1 MPAWRWLSPIALL
14 AFPIAAGAQES
25 RIEPLAPTFDR
36 LLAKAMKDWEVP
48 GLAVGVVE
56 NDRIVY
62 LKGFGVKELGKPEP
76 ITPHTVFALASLSK
90 AFCAATIGLMVDEEK
105 MAWDDPVRKHLPGFA
120 LRDPIA
126 NQTVTI
132 RDLLNHMTG
141 VSRNDALWYRT
152 NWSQRDLL
160 AKIPKLASTLPIRT
174 RPIYNNL
181 MYMAAGNAA
190 GAAAGTTWESLVTQR
205 IFQPLGMRD
214 TGPTSESYQKAP
226 DRATPHEKDDSLK
239 NVPMEFL
246 VCDNLGG
253 AGAVN
258 SNAADMCQWMR
269 MLLNQGVF
277 EGKRILSEKS
287 LREIMRPQAIYGSP
301 SGGVSS
307 AFSNI
312 QSYSMGWSQ
321 RDLDGQMILNHTGRL
336 DGFSTSVTLLP
347 KLKIGIVLLTNSESS
362 MPYVT
367 NSALVD
373 AILGRREF
381 PYFGFV
387 KWVQGDGWAKGKR
400 KEKAFL
406 DERVKGTHPARKL
419 EDYVGKYTD
428 PVYGTVEI
436 GLEKEKLKVKWQW
449 YSGPLTHLHYETFY
463 WMQPIGH
470 PNVTGLTTVTF
481 HYDNRGSVA
490 ALNLGGVDSDELT
503 AVRFV
508 REKAP

>member
-1 MPAWRWLSPIALL
+1 MVRVALAVCL
-14 AFPIAAGAQES
+14 AGGAALARGQTS
-25 RIEPLAPTFDR
+25 RVNALATDFDR
-36 LLAKAMKDWEVP
+36 ILVKAMKDWEVP
-48 GLAVGVVE
+48 GLAVGIVE

-76 ITPHTVFALASLSK
+76 VTPRTVFALASVSK
-90 AFCAATIGLMVDEEK
+90 AFCAATVGLMVDEEK
-105 MAWDDPVRKHLPGFA
+105 MAWDDPVRRHLPGFA

-152 NWSQRDLL
+152 DWTQKDLL
-160 AKIPKLASTLPIRT
+160 GKIPRLASTLPIRT

-190 GAAAGTTWESLVTQR
+190 GAAAGTSWESLVTQR
-205 IFQPLGMRD
+205 IFQPLGMKD
-214 TGPTSESYQKAP
+214 TGPDSKSYLNAP
-226 DRATPHEKDDSLK
+226 DRATPHEKDDALK
-239 NVPMEFL
+239 NVPMQFL

-258 SNAADMCQWMR
+258 SNATDMCQWMR

-287 LREIMRPQAIYGSP
+287 LRDIMRPQAIYGSP

-312 QSYSMGWSQ
+312 QTYSMGWSQ
-321 RDLDGQMILNHTGRL
+321 RDLDGQMMLTHTGRL

-347 KLKIGIVLLTNSESS
+347 KLKIGIVMLTNSESS
-362 MPYVT
+362 MPYAS
-367 NSALVD
+367 NASLVD
-373 AILGRREF
+373 AILGRRPF
-381 PYFGFV
+381 PYFEFV
-387 KWVQGDGWAKGKR
+387 HWLQGDSWAKGKR
-400 KEKAFL
+400 KEREFL
-406 DERVKGTHPARKL
+406 EKRVKGTTPSRKPA
-419 EDYVGKYTD
+419 EYAGKYTD

-436 GLEKEKLKVKWQW
+436 ILEGEKLRLKWQW
-449 YSGPLTHLHYETFY
+449 LSGALAHLHYDSFS

-470 PNVTGLTTVTF
+470 PNVTALNTVTF
-481 HYDNRGSVA
+481 HSDNRGRIES
-490 ALNLGGVDSDELT
+490 LNLGGVDEDEIS
-503 AVRFV
+503 AVRFR
-508 REKAP
+508 RERTGP